1 MQIHIVAP
9 SIQRVVTGLTQRLL
23 ADIRSL
29 GNAAASLPCQS
40 MTAIAAKLILPSR
53 HTEYTC
59 NQKHMTYQK
68 KKKKKKAKPNWN
80 NAHYPE
86 W

>member
-1 MQIHIVAP
+1 
-9 SIQRVVTGLTQRLL
+9 LTQRLL

-29 GNAAASLPCQS
+29 ANAAASLPCQS

-68 KKKKKKAKPNWN
+68 KKKKKRPNQIGTTPIIQNGKAGMKV
-80 NAHYPE
+80 
-86 W
+86 